1 MAPLSNS
8 SRCMYIVHIFM
19 FTHSSSI
26 QSIVQVT
33 LVCISGYV
41 LARRGILDKPTQKV
55 ISFILSSSLAYLTHR
70 N

>member
-8 SRCMYIVHIFM
+8 PRCMYILHIFM
-19 FTHSSSI
+19 FIHSSFI

-41 LARRGILDKPTQKV
+41 LARRGILDKSTQKV
-55 ISFILSSSLAYLTHR
+55 ISFILSSSLAYLTLR